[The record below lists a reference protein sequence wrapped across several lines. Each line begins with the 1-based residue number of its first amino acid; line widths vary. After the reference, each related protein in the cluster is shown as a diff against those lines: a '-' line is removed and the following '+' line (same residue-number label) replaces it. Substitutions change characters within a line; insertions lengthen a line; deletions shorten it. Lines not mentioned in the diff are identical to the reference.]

1 MLLSEST
8 ISSFI
13 DVSRSVSI
21 VAERVITCYFL
32 SLQSLLL
39 DESTISSFIDVSR
52 SVSIVAERVITC
64 YSLSLQSR
72 RL

>member
-1 MLLSEST
+1 MLLSESTISSFIDVSRSVSIVAESVITCNYLLLSEST

-21 VAERVITCYFL
+21 VAERVITCY
-32 SLQSLLL
+32 
-39 DESTISSFIDVSR
+39 
-52 SVSIVAERVITC
+52 
-64 YSLSLQSR
+64 SLSVQSR